1 MTWRDPNDDER
12 DDPRKIFRKWFGSFF
27 SDDIFRQMEEMMER
41 MVRNMEQG
49 PMFDRKELE
58 EFMRSP
64 NATNP
69 FVMGFSVR
77 IGPDG
82 KPVIQ
87 RFGNALPEDERTG
100 PQGTIEPLVDILE
113 EDDEVVVVA
122 EVPGV
127 GSDEIS
133 VKVRGKTLTIHTD
146 NPQRPYHKEIQLPVD
161 VKKGDASS
169 SIRNGVL
176 EVRLKKS

>member
-1 MTWRDPNDDER
+1 MTWRDPDDEDR
-12 DDPRKIFRKWFGSFF
+12 DDPRWLFRRWFRSFF
-27 SDDIFRQMEEMMER
+27 SDDMFTQMEEMMER
-41 MVRNMEQG
+41 MMRNMESG
-49 PMFDRKELE
+49 PMFDTKDLE

-64 NATNP
+64 SGINP

-82 KPVIQ
+82 KPVVQ
-87 RFGNALPEDERTG
+87 RFGNTLPEDERMDQ
-100 PQGTIEPLVDILE
+100 QGAIEPLVDVLE
-113 EDDEVVVVA
+113 EDDDIVVVA

-133 VKVRGKTLTIHTD
+133 VKVKGTILTIHSD
-146 NPQRPYHKEIQLPVD
+146 NPQRPYHKQIQLPAD
-161 VKKGDASS
+161 VRKGDAKS

-176 EVRLKKS
+176 EVRLKKA